1 MVQPISG
8 LLRLWHAPWF
18 RAGLLCAIA
27 GFVDAVGY
35 VDLGGVFAANMT
47 GNTVLLAMSGAQG
60 HWADAAVYV
69 VTLASFSGGVA
80 VAYLLEAKH
89 LRVPLLA
96 EAILISAV
104 ALTAPGKTASL
115 IMLAGAMGLQ
125 AASMTRFGTVTISTV
140 VVTSV
145 IVRIVE
151 GGVSKRKP
159 PDIRITMPVLA
170 AAWSAYA
177 IGAAASVA
185 ASPLGDLILF
195 VPVALLLPFI
205 FEKPHPA

>member
-1 MVQPISG
+1 MGAVARYWQT
-8 LLRLWHAPWF
+8 PWL
-18 RAGLLCAIA
+18 RAGLMCGIA

-47 GNTVLLAMSGAQG
+47 GNTVLLAMSFAHGNWS
-60 HWADAAVYV
+60 HMLVYV
-69 VTLASFSGGVA
+69 ITLVSFSAGVA
-80 VAYLLEAKH
+80 FAYLLEAKH
-89 LRVPLLA
+89 LRVPLLL
-96 EAILISAV
+96 EALLITLVAV
-104 ALTAPGKTASL
+104 LAPGKTVAL

-151 GGVSKRKP
+151 GGVSKRPP
-159 PDIRITMPVLA
+159 PDIRLTMPVLA

-177 IGAAASVA
+177 IGAALSVA
-185 ASPLGDLILF
+185 ASPLGDLILL
-195 VPVALLLPFI
+195 VPVAVLLPFI
-205 FEKPHPA
+205 FEKPHHA

>member
-1 MVQPISG
+1 MRALGQ
-8 LLRLWHAPWF
+8 LWQTPWL
-18 RAGLLCAIA
+18 RAGLLCGIA

-47 GNTVLLAMSGAQG
+47 GNTVLLAMSAAHGK
-60 HWADAAVYV
+60 WANTLIYV
-69 VTLASFSGGVA
+69 ITLTSFSAGVA

-89 LRVPLLA
+89 LRVPLLL
-96 EAILISAV
+96 EALLITVV
-104 ALTAPGKTASL
+104 ALVAPGKTVAL

-151 GGVSKRKP
+151 GGLSKNPP
-159 PDIRITMPVLA
+159 PDIALTMPVLI

-185 ASPLGDLILF
+185 ASPLGDAILL
-195 VPVALLLPFI
+195 VPVVVLLPFI
-205 FEKPHPA
+205 FEKPHQA

>member
-1 MVQPISG
+1 MGGI
-8 LLRLWHAPWF
+8 LRFWHTPWL
-18 RAGLLCAIA
+18 RAGLLCGIA

-47 GNTVLLAMSGAQG
+47 GNTVLLAMSVAHGA
-60 HWADAAVYV
+60 WANTLVYV
-69 VTLASFSGGVA
+69 ITLGSFSAGVA
-80 VAYLLEAKH
+80 FAYLLEAKH
-89 LRVPLLA
+89 LRVPLLLEA
-96 EAILISAV
+96 LLITLVAIL
-104 ALTAPGKTASL
+104 APSKTVSL

-151 GGVSKRKP
+151 GGVSKRPP
-159 PDIRITMPVLA
+159 PDIRLTMPVLA

-177 IGAAASVA
+177 IGAALSVA
-185 ASPLGDLILF
+185 ASPLGDLILL
-195 VPVALLLPFI
+195 VPVVLLLPFI
-205 FEKPHPA
+205 FEKPHTV

>member
-1 MVQPISG
+1 MNAV
-8 LLRLWHAPWF
+8 LRFWQTPWL
-18 RAGLLCAIA
+18 RAGLLCGIA

-35 VDLGGVFAANMT
+35 VDQGGVFAANMT
-47 GNTVLLAMSGAQG
+47 GNTVLLAMSAAHGK
-60 HWADAAVYV
+60 WANTLVYV
-69 VTLASFSGGVA
+69 ITLTSFSAGVA

-89 LRVPLLA
+89 LRVPLLI
-96 EAILISAV
+96 EALLITVV
-104 ALTAPGKTASL
+104 ALVAPGKTAAL

-151 GGVSKRKP
+151 GGISRTKP
-159 PDIRITMPVLA
+159 PDIAVTMPVLA

-185 ASPLGDLILF
+185 ASPLGDAILL
-195 VPVALLLPFI
+195 VPVVVLLPFI
-205 FEKPHPA
+205 FEKPHRA

>member
-1 MVQPISG
+1 MSAI
-8 LLRLWHAPWF
+8 LRFWYTPWL
-18 RAGLLCAIA
+18 RAGLLCGVA

-47 GNTVLLAMSGAQG
+47 GNTVLLAMSTALGK
-60 HWADAAVYV
+60 WANALVYV
-69 VTLASFSGGVA
+69 ITLASFSAGVM

-89 LRVPLLA
+89 LRVPLLI
-96 EAILISAV
+96 EAVLIAVV
-104 ALTAPGKTASL
+104 ALVAPGKTVAL

-140 VVTSV
+140 VVTSI

-151 GGVSKRKP
+151 GGASKRPP
-159 PDIRITMPVLA
+159 PDIRITMPVLV

-185 ASPLGDLILF
+185 ASPLGDLILLI
-195 VPVALLLPFI
+195 PVVLLVPFI
-205 FEKPHPA
+205 FEKPHTV

>member
-1 MVQPISG
+1 MCG
-8 LLRLWHAPWF
+8 
-18 RAGLLCAIA
+18 IA

-47 GNTVLLAMSGAQG
+47 GNTVLLAMSAAHGK
-60 HWADAAVYV
+60 WANLLVYV
-69 VTLASFSGGVA
+69 ITLSSFSVGVA

-89 LRVPLLA
+89 LRVPLLL
-96 EAILISAV
+96 EALLITLV
-104 ALTAPGKTASL
+104 ALLAPGKTVAL

-151 GGVSKRKP
+151 GKVARRKP
-159 PDIRITMPVLA
+159 PDIALTMPVLA
-170 AAWSAYA
+170 AAWAAYA

-185 ASPLGDLILF
+185 ASPLGDLILLI
-195 VPVALLLPFI
+195 PVALLVPFI
-205 FEKPHPA
+205 FEKPHTV

>member
-1 MVQPISG
+1 VNAVV
-8 LLRLWHAPWF
+8 RFWHTPWL
-18 RAGLLCAIA
+18 RAGLLCGIA

-47 GNTVLLAMSGAQG
+47 GNTVLLAMSVAQG
-60 HWADAAVYV
+60 QWANTLVYV
-69 VTLASFSGGVA
+69 ITLTSFSAGVA

-89 LRVPLLA
+89 LRVPLLI
-96 EAILISAV
+96 EALLIMGV
-104 ALTAPGKTASL
+104 ALVAPGKTAAL
-115 IMLAGAMGLQ
+115 VMLAGAMGLQ

-151 GGVSKRKP
+151 GGVSRKKP
-159 PDIRITMPVLA
+159 PDIALTMPVLA

-185 ASPLGDLILF
+185 ASPLGDAILLL
-195 VPVALLLPFI
+195 PVAVLLPFI
-205 FEKPHPA
+205 FERPHPAT